1 MSNQTDTSALE
12 RALDYLGA
20 VEVAPGRYAYQRDSR
35 YLVASTTDMVMMG
48 AGSLSLGR
56 VMPAWWRPE
65 RREAWRMTCDG
76 GHVGARDASERFA
89 AWPAEHLTCSERI
102 TADLET
108 GDEVPA

>member
-1 MSNQTDTSALE
+1 MTNADTSALE
-12 RALDYLGA
+12 RAIAYLSA

-56 VMPAWWRPE
+56 VMPAWWQPQQRF
-65 RREAWRMTCDG
+65 AWRMTCG
-76 GHVGARDASERFA
+76 GDHAGH
-89 AWPAEHLTCSERI
+89 PMGCSERI

-108 GDEVPA
+108 GAEMPA